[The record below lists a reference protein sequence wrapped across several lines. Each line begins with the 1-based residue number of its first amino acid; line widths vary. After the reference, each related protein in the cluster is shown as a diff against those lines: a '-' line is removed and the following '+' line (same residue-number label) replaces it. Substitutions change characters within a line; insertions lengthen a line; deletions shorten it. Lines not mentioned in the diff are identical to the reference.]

1 MQRDLELDT
10 CTKEPLIMRN
20 VVKEACCLCLMVM
33 LVVSLC
39 VRLVGR
45 VAFVKQILIPKGLK
59 DGKQKFTDNILYPAC
74 HPLSAAETLF
84 HVFMVVFMAA
94 LGPEK
99 NPSRGKISS
108 DLRCQMNI

>member
-1 MQRDLELDT
+1 M
-10 CTKEPLIMRN
+10 
-20 VVKEACCLCLMVM
+20 KEACFLCLTVM

-45 VAFVKQILIPKGLK
+45 VAFVKQILISTGLK

-94 LGPEK
+94 LGQSPRK
-99 NPSRGKISS
+99 KPQQRK
-108 DLRCQMNI
+108 DQQ